1 MLYLPSPGLFINPH
15 FIPVGKPERVEKYST
30 SHFLIVGK
38 PNNTQPLHYTDV
50 STLPEKKKITNQPAP
65 PRPRN
70 PDLLISLMIQ
80 SCPFSMISFVLYQS
94 PWDEQK
100 HTKMENILTIVLL
113 QDFFYL
119 SLVVWKVVSANLG
132 LKVKLVLDF
141 SRNRVYFRAY
151 ILKVLP

>member
-1 MLYLPSPGLFINPH
+1 
-15 FIPVGKPERVEKYST
+15 
-30 SHFLIVGK
+30 
-38 PNNTQPLHYTDV
+38 
-50 STLPEKKKITNQPAP
+50 
-65 PRPRN
+65 
-70 PDLLISLMIQ
+70 MIQ

-141 SRNRVYFRAY
+141 S